1 MPRDVG
7 VVVVAA
13 GRGIRAGGGALKQF
27 RDVAGVPLLL
37 RALRPFTRHPDVLH
51 VAVVLPPASVEHP
64 PEWLA
69 GLQGQ
74 GMTFVAGGRERSD
87 SVRAGLSA
95 LPPECLT
102 VLVHDGARPFVERGL
117 IDAVIAGARTGDGIV
132 PAIPE
137 GDTLKQVAVDGSSV
151 ERTVPRDRLWRAQ
164 TPQGFPRA
172 MITAAYAVGAPSPSV
187 TDDAGLVEACGGRV
201 RIVPGSPQ
209 NIKLTSAEDFAL
221 AEVLARGDG

>member
-1 MPRDVG
+1 M
-7 VVVVAA
+7 VVVAA
-13 GRGIRAGGGALKQF
+13 GRGIRAGDGALKQF

-37 RALRPFTRHPDVLH
+37 RAVRPFTRHPDVLH

-69 GLQGQ
+69 GLRGQ
-74 GMTFVAGGRERSD
+74 GMTFVAGGPERSD
-87 SVRAGLSA
+87 SVRAGLGA
-95 LPPECLT
+95 LPPGCLT
-102 VLVHDGARPFVERGL
+102 VLVHDGARPFVERDL
-117 IDAVIAGARTGDGIV
+117 IDAVIAGAREGDGIV

-164 TPQGFPRA
+164 TPQGFPRD
-172 MITAAYAVGAPSPSV
+172 MIAAAYAVGAPSLSA

-201 RIVPGSPQ
+201 RIVAGSPQ
-209 NIKLTSAEDFAL
+209 NIKLTSVADFAL